1 MKHNQKIILSK
12 ENISILF
19 LVIIFTITGIFFFF
33 PKEKGVISIEAQT
46 RYDERSLVEAS
57 NYRKLDDNIVQC
69 QLCFRGCIIE
79 DGKRG
84 TCRNRANIKGTLY
97 TLNYGKPCAVHIDPI
112 EKEPAFHMYPGGSIL
127 CIATAGCNFRCLF
140 CQNWTISQQEVENT
154 VYEYLTPY
162 KAVQLA
168 KESGSDAISF
178 TYSEP
183 TSFYE
188 YMYDIAKLA
197 KQEGL
202 KVIFH
207 TNGAMRPGPL
217 KDLLKFMDAVVVD
230 LKGFTDEFYT
240 NLSSAKLE
248 PVLQTLKIIKEEG
261 VWLEIVNLVIPTKND
276 DMEDI
281 EKMCIWIKENLG
293 EEVPLHFS
301 RFFPAY
307 KMLKLP
313 PTPITT
319 LEQVRKVALNVGIH
333 YVTIGNAPG
342 HMANSTYCPK
352 CGYTLISRVHFMVLD
367 NNIVGGRCGF
377 CGHKIPGIWRDIDST
392 RSSH

>member
-1 MKHNQKIILSK
+1 MRYKKVNLIKEKHIILL
-12 ENISILF
+12 IIVILIITAIF
-19 LVIIFTITGIFFFF
+19 LF
-33 PKEKGVISIEAQT
+33 PAKEKGGIPIDART
-46 RYDERSLVEAS
+46 RYDERLLVEAR
-57 NYRKLDDNIVQC
+57 NYQKLEDNLVQC
-69 QLCFRGCIIE
+69 NLCFRTCIIKE
-79 DGKRG
+79 NRRG
-84 TCRNRANIKGTLY
+84 TCRNRANINGTLY

-112 EKEPAFHMYPGGSIL
+112 EKEPAFHVYPGGSIF

-154 VYEYLTPY
+154 QYIYLTPK

-168 KESGSDAISF
+168 KESNCDAISF

-197 KQEGL
+197 KEEGL

-207 TNGAMRPGPL
+207 TNGAMRPEPL
-217 KDLLKFMDAVVVD
+217 RALLKHMDAVVVD

-240 NLSSAKLE
+240 KLSSAKLE

-261 VWLEIVNLVIPTKND
+261 VWLEIVNLIVPTKND

-281 EKMCIWIKENLG
+281 KKMCEWIKENLG
-293 EEVPLHFS
+293 EETPIHFS

-307 KMLKLP
+307 KMKEVSATPLK
-313 PTPITT
+313 T
-319 LEQVRKVALNVGIH
+319 LQMAKEAGLKAGLH
-333 YVTIGNAPG
+333 YIYIGNVTLAQD
-342 HMANSTYCPK
+342 MDTKCPQ
-352 CGYTLISRVHFMVLD
+352 CGNVLIKRLNFGIIK
-367 NNIVGGRCGF
+367 NNIKKGHCPNCGMKIAGVGLQ
-377 CGHKIPGIWRDIDST
+377 
-392 RSSH
+392 

>member
-1 MKHNQKIILSK
+1 MRYKKVNLIKEKNIILL
-12 ENISILF
+12 IIVILIITAIF
-19 LVIIFTITGIFFFF
+19 LF
-33 PKEKGVISIEAQT
+33 PAKEKGGIPIEART
-46 RYDERSLVEAS
+46 RYDERSLVEAR
-57 NYRKLDDNIVQC
+57 NYQKLEDNLVQC
-69 QLCFRGCIIE
+69 NLCFRGCIIKE
-79 DGKRG
+79 GKRG
-84 TCRNRANIKGTLY
+84 TCRNRANINGTLY
-97 TLNYGKPCAVHIDPI
+97 TLNYGKPCAIHLDPI
-112 EKEPAFHMYPGGSIL
+112 EKEPAFHVYPGGSIF

-154 VYEYLTPY
+154 HYIYLTPK

-168 KESGSDAISF
+168 KESNCDAISF

-197 KQEGL
+197 KEEGL

-207 TNGAMRPGPL
+207 TNGAMRPEPL
-217 KDLLKFMDAVVVD
+217 KALLKHMDAVVVD

-240 NLSSAKLE
+240 KLSSAKLE

-261 VWLEIVNLVIPTKND
+261 VWLEIVNLIVPTKND

-281 EKMCIWIKENLG
+281 KKMCEWIKENLG
-293 EEVPLHFS
+293 EETPIHFS

-319 LEQVRKVALNVGIH
+319 LEQAREIALEVGMH
-333 YVTIGNAPG
+333 YVSIGNVPG
-342 HMANSTYCPK
+342 HKANSTYCPK
-352 CGYTLISRVHFMVLD
+352 CGNILISRVHFMVLA
-367 NNIVGGRCGF
+367 NNIIGGRCRF
-377 CGHKIPGIWRDIDST
+377 CGHKIPGIWRDVDST
-392 RSSH
+392 RSSD

>member
-1 MKHNQKIILSK
+1 MRYNKKNNWKKEKSLTLII
-12 ENISILF
+12 IIILF
-19 LVIIFTITGIFFFF
+19 LAGVFLF
-33 PKEKGVISIEAQT
+33 PTKEKGGIPIEAQT
-46 RYDERSLVEAS
+46 RYDERSLVEAR
-57 NYRKLDDNIVQC
+57 NYQKLEDNLVQC
-69 QLCFRGCIIE
+69 NLCFRSCIIKE
-79 DGKRG
+79 GERG
-84 TCRNRANIKGTLY
+84 TCRNRANINGTLY
-97 TLNYGKPCAVHIDPI
+97 TLNYGRPCAIHLDPI
-112 EKEPAFHMYPGGSIL
+112 EKEPAFHMYPGGSIF

-154 VYEYLTPY
+154 DYIYLTPK

-168 KESGSDAISF
+168 KESGCDAISF

-197 KQEGL
+197 QEEGL

-207 TNGAMRPGPL
+207 TNGAMRPEPL
-217 KDLLKFMDAVVVD
+217 KALLKYMDAVVVD

-240 NLSSAKLE
+240 KLSSAELE

-261 VWLEIVNLVIPTKND
+261 VWLEIVNLIVPTKND

-281 EKMCIWIKENLG
+281 KKMCEWIKENLG

-313 PTPITT
+313 PTPVTT
-319 LEQVRKVALNVGIH
+319 LEQAREIALEVGLH
-333 YVTIGNAPG
+333 YVSIGNVPG

-352 CGYTLISRVHFMVLD
+352 CGNILISRIHFFVLA
-367 NNIVGGRCGF
+367 NNIVEGRCKF
-377 CGHKIPGIWRDIDST
+377 CGHKIPGIWRDVDST
-392 RSSH
+392 RSSD